1 MTDVINPN
9 ELARY
14 RQLQAII
21 EQAREEADSIKAG
34 WARLGAGNYGD
45 VTVTIPNRFDPAA
58 AQAWLDANAPELAK
72 ACSKTVLDAKAVKTV
87 VPPAVYQTEMTKAGS
102 PVVRVK

>member
-1 MTDVINPN
+1 MTNQINPD

-21 EQAREEADSIKAG
+21 EQAREEADAIKAG

-45 VTVTIPNRFDPAA
+45 VTVILPHRFDPAA
-58 AQAWLDANAPELAK
+58 AQTWLDANAPQLAE

-87 VPPAVYQTEMTKAGS
+87 VPPAVYQTEMTKPGS
-102 PVVRVK
+102 PIVRVK

>member
-1 MTDVINPN
+1 MTNQISPD

-45 VTVTIPNRFDPAA
+45 VTVTVPNRFNPAA
-58 AQAWLDANAPELAK
+58 ARAWLDANAPQLTQ
-72 ACSKTVLDAKAVKTV
+72 ACSKTVLDAKAVKTM
-87 VPPAVYQTEMTKAGS
+87 VPPAVYQTEMTKPGS
-102 PVVRVK
+102 PIVRVK